1 MLPIINAVGCV
12 VLVGFILIQ
21 WFGGRVLDKKLHD
34 AQEREILEKNARFEA
49 EKKVGQLQ
57 SDIQGLKDS
66 VDSIRQAAEAAEK
79 EVTLKNEEI
88 AKFAAGL
95 EEAKAKILTWE
106 QAVKE
111 RDEALQKRDAA
122 LAERDSKIKE
132 VNGQLVATRKR
143 LDEAVAEL
151 KQAAA
156 AGAGAR

>member
-1 MLPIINAVGCV
+1 MNRSLPIVNAVGCV

-21 WFGGRVLDKKLHD
+21 WFGGQQLDQQLHE
-34 AQEREILEKNARFEA
+34 AKSREILEKNARFEA
-49 EKKVGQLQ
+49 EKRANQLQ

-66 VDSIRQAAEAAEK
+66 VDSIRQAADAAEK
-79 EVTLKNEEI
+79 ELTIKNEEI

-95 EEAKAKILTWE
+95 EEAKATITTWE

-111 RDEALQKRDAA
+111 RDEAIQKRDAA
-122 LAERDSKIKE
+122 LAERDSKLKE

-151 KQAAA
+151 KK
-156 AGAGAR
+156 AGAQ